1 LAAVLG
7 LDCTML
13 FRHTGLEAR
22 KSVFPKSVLS
32 FGFVEGLSAA
42 AVHGRWV
49 AAVDFGW
56 SVSSCVG
63 F

>member
-1 LAAVLG
+1 MAAVLG

-13 FRHTGLEAR
+13 FSHTGLETLE
-22 KSVFPKSVLS
+22 SVLR
-32 FGFVEGLSAA
+32 FGFVDALSAA

>member
-1 LAAVLG
+1 MAAVLG

-13 FRHTGLEAR
+13 FRHTGLEALE
-22 KSVFPKSVLS
+22 SVLS
-32 FGFVEGLSAA
+32 FGFAESLSAA